1 MGEVM
6 DKQFEVKL
14 SLTSNVV
21 FVSFQ
26 TKDNAKFQ
34 NTLGEFRRVCPKARW
49 DASKRAWIL
58 PLSNLDNLFNFL
70 HNAFGNE
77 YSHQL
82 RLL

>member
-34 NTLGEFRRVCPKARW
+34 NTLGEFRRVWPKSTMGCFKESM
-49 DASKRAWIL
+49 DS
-58 PLSNLDNLFNFL
+58 S
-70 HNAFGNE
+70 AFK
-77 YSHQL
+77 S
-82 RLL
+82 R